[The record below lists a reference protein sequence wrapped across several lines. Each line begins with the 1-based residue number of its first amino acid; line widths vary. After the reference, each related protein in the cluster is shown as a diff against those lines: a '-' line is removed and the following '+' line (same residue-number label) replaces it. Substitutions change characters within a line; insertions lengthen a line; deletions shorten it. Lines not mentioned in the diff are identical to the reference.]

1 MSHSN
6 CIGLILTDVF
16 WSTNNLLLLPFLIHV
31 VKASRRCPEARIA
44 VTILHRRKI
53 GSCAHAFWNVC
64 SNPQFLSAFAVSV
77 RPSES
82 SSSFSGALTKDI
94 LLRTCCTAILTTCK
108 KHMILLSLA
117 SNEVISRSRSNFS
130 KNCSIL
136 LFVVR
141 LSRVQW
147 PDCKKMSN
155 QLS

>member
-44 VTILHRRKI
+44 VTILRRRKI

-64 SNPQFLSAFAVSV
+64 SNPRFSSAFAVSV

-82 SSSFSGALTKDI
+82 SSSFSGALTEDI
-94 LLRTCCTAILTTCK
+94 LLRTCCTASRDIDYVRK
-108 KHMILLSLA
+108 AHDP
-117 SNEVISRSRSNFS
+117 VIFS
-130 KNCSIL
+130 VK
-136 LFVVR
+136 
-141 LSRVQW
+141 
-147 PDCKKMSN
+147 
-155 QLS
+155 